1 MGKGRCQGAFG
12 TAQSAAQLADVVK
25 DYSVLVLPGVSAGVP
40 LRTDHSHIPEL
51 SVRRKHEL
59 FLRS

>member
-12 TAQSAAQLADVVK
+12 TARSAAPLADVAE
-25 DYSVLVLPGVSAGVP
+25 DYSALVLPGVSAGVP

-51 SVRRKHEL
+51 SVRRKQE
-59 FLRS
+59 

>member
-12 TAQSAAQLADVVK
+12 TAQSAAQLVDVK
-25 DYSVLVLPGVSAGVP
+25 DYSALVLPGVSAGVP

-51 SVRRKHEL
+51 SVRRKHK
-59 FLRS
+59 